1 MCQGISQNIFNYNS
15 VNSVPLTTK
24 DIGHERPATG
34 RGARVSACAGLI
46 NQLQRCRFDSRI
58 ACLKNPDT
66 VIVSEWWTGGEGT
79 PRSVPRSK
87 KWEGKPTAETN
98 ASTLMRLT
106 SHVTIS
112 PKIHCK
118 QTKM

>member
-1 MCQGISQNIFNYNS
+1 MNGQPLAVVLEYLLVQVSSISCN
-15 VNSVPLTTK
+15 V
-24 DIGHERPATG
+24 
-34 RGARVSACAGLI
+34 
-46 NQLQRCRFDSRI
+46 RCRFDSRI
-58 ACLKNPDT
+58 ACMKNPDT

-87 KWEGKPTAETN
+87 KWEGETTAETN

-118 QTKM
+118 QTKT